1 MARRRNAPGSVPVV
15 DASAVAKAA
24 SLTPSKAV
32 AWLRSLGLEITWDW
46 RDDWRL
52 AQEQAFT
59 VRKVTDL
66 QVLGAIRDEVAAGVE
81 RGVSQVEMRRLLAAR
96 LASLGW
102 YAQREVATPD
112 GRFGTVDLSRA
123 DRLNVIFRTNAQ
135 GAYMAGRYE
144 TQLANV
150 DQAPFWQYVAVMD
163 GRTRPAHAALNGLVA
178 RWDDPIW
185 RTIYPPNGF
194 NCRCRVRTLTAAD
207 VEQRGLRIGGT
218 GTTTL
223 PAGFPDAGFAQ
234 NPGLTHAL
242 DSALRAIMG
251 RAATAANQA
260 RTFPT

>member
-1 MARRRNAPGSVPVV
+1 MARRRNEPGSIPVA
-15 DASAVAKAA
+15 DAGAVAKAA
-24 SLTPSKAV
+24 QLEPSKAV

-46 RDDWRL
+46 RDDWKL

-66 QVLGAIRDEVAAGVE
+66 QVLAAIRDEVASAVE
-81 RGVSQVEMRRLLAAR
+81 RGVSQAEMRRLLAGR
-96 LASLGW
+96 LASMGW
-102 YAQREVATPD
+102 FAQREVATPD
-112 GRFGTVDLSRA
+112 GKFATVDLSRA

-135 GAYMAGRYE
+135 GAYMAGRYD

-150 DQAPFWQYVAVMD
+150 DQAPYWQYVAVMD
-163 GRTRPAHAALNGLVA
+163 GRTRPAHAAMNGLVA

-207 VEQRGLRIGGT
+207 VLQRGLAIGGT
-218 GTTTL
+218 GTWTL
-223 PAGFPDAGFAQ
+223 PPNFPDAGFGQ
-234 NPGLTHAL
+234 NPGLSHAL
-242 DSALRAIMG
+242 DSALRATMG
-251 RAATAANQA
+251 RAATAANHA